1 MTQPVPQR
9 RSAPAAPPSSGPA
22 NLPAPAD
29 DDPTPLTRNY
39 DPAEYRWVPVRRR
52 PRYDGWTEEKQRRF
66 IEVLADTGLVGH
78 AAKEVGMTRASAYRL
93 RRAAHGGA
101 FARAWDRARE
111 LAGAVIEDIAF
122 ERAIEGVEVETYTST
137 GELKESRIV
146 YNDRLLAFLLR
157 HLKPEVY
164 SAAARERRG
173 GAWKDGKG
181 EHSLDEALR
190 AMEPQPPAPPETLA
204 DDGDLEN
211 DLMVAEIADGVLP
224 PHLSEQRAPKSP
236 ERLRAEAA
244 ADLLARGEAADAK
257 LMRGE
262 ELTAEEYDA
271 WCAYLDPAEGAR
283 MLRTRRK
290 PRKPRKA

>member
-1 MTQPVPQR
+1 
-9 RSAPAAPPSSGPA
+9 
-22 NLPAPAD
+22 
-29 DDPTPLTRNY
+29 
-39 DPAEYRWVPVRRR
+39 
-52 PRYDGWTEEKQRRF
+52 
-66 IEVLADTGLVGH
+66 
-78 AAKEVGMTRASAYRL
+78 
-93 RRAAHGGA
+93 
-101 FARAWDRARE
+101 
-111 LAGAVIEDIAF
+111 VIEDIAF

-173 GAWKDGKG
+173 GAWKDAGRGDGG

-204 DDGDLEN
+204 DEGDLEN